1 MHRLKSLLQHPKNPT
16 LSLAGRVAI
25 VTGASRGIGRAIAE
39 GLASAGVVNHRASS
53 AQADEVVAAIERAGG
68 RAAAIQADMANV
80 TDIHRLVSATIE
92 KFGALD
98 ILVNNAGVGNR
109 TEMSDMTEKEF
120 DWTMATNARGPMFA
134 IQAAVP
140 CMRDNGRIIN
150 ISSCGTHV
158 AQITGLLAVYQ
169 MSKGALEQL
178 ARCYMKELGVRGIT
192 INSVLP
198 GSVETELASDTPQEI
213 QRCPYPPHRSAP
225 LRHGRRNRGRRLLPR
240 QRRRP
245 LDHRRSHP
253 GQRRPGLDSLREKN
267 GRSAEALRPFSYFCE
282 VA

>member
-1 MHRLKSLLQHPKNPT
+1 LN
-16 LSLAGRVAI
+16 LSLAGKVAI

-39 GLASAGVVNHRASS
+39 GLATAGASVVVNHRASS

-80 TDIHRLVSATIE
+80 TDIHGLVSATIE

-120 DWTMATNARGPMFA
+120 DWTMVTNARGPMFA

-198 GSVETELASDTPQEI
+198 GFVETELASDTPQEYKDALI
-213 QRCPYPPHRSAP
+213 
-225 LRHGRRNRGRRLLPR
+225 RRTALRRLGTAEEIAAAVCFLASDAAR
-240 QRRRP
+240 WITGEAIQV
-245 LDHRRSHP
+245 S
-253 GQRRPGLDSLREKN
+253 GGL
-267 GRSAEALRPFSYFCE
+267 A
-282 VA
+282 

>member
-1 MHRLKSLLQHPKNPT
+1 LN
-16 LSLAGRVAI
+16 LSLAGKVAI

-39 GLASAGVVNHRASS
+39 GLASAGASVVVNHRASS
-53 AQADEVVAAIERAGG
+53 AQADEVVAAIGRAGG
-68 RAAAIQADMANV
+68 CAAAIQADMAKV

-120 DWTMATNARGPMFA
+120 DWTMVTNARGPMFA

-198 GSVETELASDTPQEI
+198 GFVETELASDTPQEYKDALI
-213 QRCPYPPHRSAP
+213 
-225 LRHGRRNRGRRLLPR
+225 RRTALRRLGTAEEIAAAVCFLASDAAR
-240 QRRRP
+240 WITGEAIQV
-245 LDHRRSHP
+245 S
-253 GQRRPGLDSLREKN
+253 GGL
-267 GRSAEALRPFSYFCE
+267 A
-282 VA
+282 